1 MSRINPVEIVIA
13 GVQKAA
19 TSSLHNY
26 MGQMEGIITHDER
39 EFTFFVEEDEYLKGY
54 DKIYNEYFL
63 ESDDRRKVLIKNVG
77 IIFWEDAM
85 QRLKQHNPD
94 VKIILIFRNPV
105 ARAYS
110 AFWYA
115 KLRGKEDANSF
126 EEALQEAE
134 GKSANKTNKG
144 VDAYFE
150 RGNYAAQLKT
160 LYNYF
165 SPHQVKI
172 ILFEDFKENTN
183 GILKELIQF
192 CDLKVTDFSMIN
204 KKLKGASQAR
214 FTWLANFTNRQN
226 SLKSNLR
233 KLVPLKLRRRLR
245 MKVNEINKKDFS
257 VPPMN
262 NETRQ
267 KLINYYKPMVNEL
280 SKLIGRDLSHW
291 NK

>member
-1 MSRINPVEIVIA
+1 MSKIKPVEIVIA

-26 MGQMEGIITHDER
+26 MGQIEGIITHDER
-39 EFTFFVEEDEYLKGY
+39 EFTFFVEEDEYRKGY
-54 DKIYNEYFL
+54 NKIYNEYFS
-63 ESDDRRKVLIKNVG
+63 ESDNAKKVLIKNVG

-85 QRLKQHNPD
+85 LRLKQHNPD

-126 EEALQEAE
+126 EEALDEAE
-134 GKSANKTNKG
+134 GKSSNKASKG

-172 ILFEDFKENTN
+172 ILFEDFKENAN

-192 CDLKVTDFSMIN
+192 CDLKATDFSVAN

-214 FTWLANFTNRQN
+214 FAWLANFTNRQN

-233 KLVPLKLRRRLR
+233 MLLPVKLRRRLR
-245 MKVNEINKKDFS
+245 MKVNEINKKEFS
-257 VPPMN
+257 MPPMSS
-262 NETRQ
+262 ETKQ
-267 KLINYYKPMVNEL
+267 KLIKYYEPMVSEL